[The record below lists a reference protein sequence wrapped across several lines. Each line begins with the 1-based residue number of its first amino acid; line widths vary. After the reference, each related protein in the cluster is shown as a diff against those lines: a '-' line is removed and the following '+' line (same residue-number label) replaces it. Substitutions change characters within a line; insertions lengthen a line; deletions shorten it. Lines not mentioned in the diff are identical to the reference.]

1 MIDNA
6 DHNKPGRVILGM
18 DAGGTKTKVA
28 LADENGRIFDIFTG
42 GGMNVNSFGVQVTG
56 EHLGE
61 ILDEVKMRV
70 GSLKKIAAVCVGVA
84 GATNPS
90 TQQIMNRVLKEKG
103 VEAPTKIVGDHII
116 ALYAANGTGEGMI
129 LIAGTGSVCF
139 GRKVDEKGNE
149 FLGRS
154 GGWGHLIDDPG
165 SGYYIGKEMLSEIV
179 RAEDG
184 REEPTILWPM
194 LKEKTPIRTMSDL
207 ISFVYGKETGK
218 KEIAAFS
225 QIVQE
230 AVRRQDAAALR
241 ITRKAAGELAELVM
255 AVAKQMQQTEGSVM
269 MNGGELTYNEPLRKM
284 LGDILAEKLP
294 GFALEW
300 PKLDAAEG
308 AVLAAMELI

>member
-1 MIDNA
+1 MIDNT
-6 DHNKPGRVILGM
+6 DLTKLSRVVVGM
-18 DAGGTKTKVA
+18 DAGGTKTKIV
-28 LADENGRIFDIFTG
+28 LADENGKTLDVFTG
-42 GGMNVNSFGVQVTG
+42 GGMNVNSFGALVTG
-56 EHLGE
+56 EHLAG
-61 ILDEVKMRV
+61 ILDEVEARI
-70 GSLKKIAAVCVGVA
+70 GSMKKIAAVCIGVA
-84 GATNPS
+84 GATNPA
-90 TQQIMNRVLKEKG
+90 TQEVMNRVLKEKG

-139 GRKVDEKGNE
+139 GRKMDENGNE

-194 LKEKTPIRTMSDL
+194 LQEKTSIRTMADL
-207 ISFVYGKETGK
+207 ISFVYGKDTGK
-218 KEIAAFS
+218 KEIAALS

-230 AVRRQDAAALR
+230 GVRQQDAAALR
-241 ITRKAAGELAELVM
+241 ITQKAAGELAELVI
-255 AVAKQMQQTEGSVM
+255 AVAKQMKQTTGSVM
-269 MNGGELTYNEPLRKM
+269 LNGGELVYNEPLRKM
-284 LGDILAEKLP
+284 LGDILAERLP
-294 GFALEW
+294 GFSLEW